1 MSISP
6 FEQAILTHYPDSNVI
21 NVLDYT
27 SCAVPVTE
35 VDKNIDVVNKSFRP
49 VSEQD
54 TEIQESYDPEIY
66 HGAHVAIQL
75 VGRRLQE
82 EKVLALAEHIGRAI
96 DEYKDSRSSRL

>member
-1 MSISP
+1 M
-6 FEQAILTHYPDSNVI
+6 
-21 NVLDYT
+21 
-27 SCAVPVTE
+27 
-35 VDKNIDVVNKSFRP
+35 VNKSFRP

-82 EKVLALAEHIGRAI
+82 EKVLVIAEHIGGAI
-96 DEYKDSRSSRL
+96 DEYRDTRSSRL